1 LGTRIPA
8 GLTPEETKAGAARD
22 GRKFGLVVGAA
33 FIALAAFAYW
43 RASHRTAAA
52 FGVIGGAL
60 VLAALSIPDKL
71 GPVERAW
78 MALAQALSKITT
90 PIFMAVLYF
99 VVLTPFALSRRLLG
113 KNALVRPAV
122 GGSYWMPR
130 APGARRGDLERQ
142 F

>member
-1 LGTRIPA
+1 VA
-8 GLTPEETKAGAARD
+8 SAARD

-33 FIALAAFAYW
+33 FLALAAFAYW
-43 RASHRTAAA
+43 RASHRTAAV

-60 VLAALSIPDKL
+60 VLAALSIPHKL
-71 GPVERAW
+71 GPVERTW
-78 MALAQALSKITT
+78 MALARAISRITT

-99 VVLTPFALSRRLLG
+99 VVLTPFALVRRLLG

-122 GGSYWMPR
+122 GGSYWVSR
-130 APGARRGDLERQ
+130 AAGARKGDLERQ